1 MTYYINVNANKEQDF
16 IILLQTLKNMG
27 VLESF
32 ESSKSLAVEGD
43 NVTTEFLLELLE
55 KSKSE
60 IKDGKS
66 FLLEDLRNKIDGWNT
81 K

>member
-1 MTYYINVNANKEQDF
+1 MTYYVNVNANKEQDF

-27 VLESF
+27 VLDSF

-43 NVTTEFLLELLE
+43 KVTTEFLLELLE

-60 IKDGKS
+60 IKEDKS
-66 FLLEDLRNKIDGWNT
+66 FLLEDLRNKIDEW
-81 K
+81 KMK